1 MDMLSS
7 KQKLFLYLGIG
18 GVILIAIFYYIHT
31 ISNMGEDNETLNTY
45 IEQNTT
51 TEERIEENTIIIHIT
66 GAVNNPGIVKVN
78 ENARINDVIER
89 AGGLLENADV
99 ENVNLAYVVEDGQKI
114 YIPFKGEEDK
124 NSDDGEIV
132 QEGAGENVLQE
143 ETNEK
148 SGGLI
153 NINNATK
160 EKLEEL
166 PGIGS
171 STASKIIVYREEN
184 GKFKSIEDI
193 KNVSGIGTSKY
204 EQIKSHICV

>member
-1 MDMLSS
+1 ML
-7 KQKLFLYLGIG
+7 
-18 GVILIAIFYYIHT
+18 
-31 ISNMGEDNETLNTY
+31 D
-45 IEQNTT
+45 
-51 TEERIEENTIIIHIT
+51 
-66 GAVNNPGIVKVN
+66 
-78 ENARINDVIER
+78 
-89 AGGLLENADV
+89 NADV

-114 YIPFKGEEDK
+114 YIPFKEEEGG
-124 NSDDGEIV
+124 SLDDGEIV
-132 QEGAGENVLQE
+132 QEGAGKNVLQE

-171 STASKIIVYREEN
+171 STASKIITYREEN